1 MSKFLGLFGED
12 EESNQ
17 QGQSQQ
23 NQQQNNSGNTTDSKN
38 MVLHKEELDITKNMV
53 QTGEVVLSKEIIEE
67 QQTIDVPVMH
77 EEIVIERTPL
87 NNESTTSGIS
97 GEETIRIPV
106 NEEQVDVNKRTV
118 AVEEVSLYKNEV
130 QENQQI
136 NETLQREDVS
146 INTTGNAS
154 VVDNTGYMSNSNTAN
169 QGGDPNLGGNQGSW
183 SDIQGENVDTS
194 GNENYGGHQQL
205 P

>member
-1 MSKFLGLFGED
+1 MSKFLGVFGEE

-17 QGQSQQ
+17 QM
-23 NQQQNNSGNTTDSKN
+23 NNNYGNTTDSKN
-38 MVLHKEELDITKNMV
+38 IVLHKEELDISKNMV

-67 QQTIDVPVMH
+67 QQTVDVPVMH
-77 EEIVIERTPL
+77 EEIIIERRPL
-87 NNESTTSGIS
+87 NNESSTTSSIS

-130 QENQQI
+130 QNHQQI
-136 NETLQREDVS
+136 SETIQREDVS
-146 INTTGNAS
+146 INTTGNAN
-154 VVDNTGYMSNSNTAN
+154 VVENTGYNTTQN
-169 QGGDPNLGGNQGSW
+169 GGDPNLGGNQGSW
-183 SDIQGENVDTS
+183 SDIEGENVDTS
-194 GNENYGGHQQL
+194 GKENYGGHQQL